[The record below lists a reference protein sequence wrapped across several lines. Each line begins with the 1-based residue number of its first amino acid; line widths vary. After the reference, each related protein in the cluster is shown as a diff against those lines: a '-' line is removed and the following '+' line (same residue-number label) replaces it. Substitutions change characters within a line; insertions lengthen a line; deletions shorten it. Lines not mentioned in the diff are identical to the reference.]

1 MLLLLK
7 FLLLLPLLPLLP
19 LLLLML
25 LTATAATALRLCPSF
40 PSSVRDNMRPV
51 PVDTNFSEQSDT

>member
-7 FLLLLPLLPLLP
+7 FLLLLP

-25 LTATAATALRLCPSF
+25 LTATAATALRLCASF